1 MPKTISLINFIPY
14 TANMPGR
21 SKINKAISLIIKKF
35 PSNRVAY
42 RNHKS
47 LKKFVKCLCYAKI
60 KHEEYCRNFFS
71 NVQGFSM
78 KAGKTMQTVM
88 IVGAGKGGT
97 SILKIIKET
106 AVLDV
111 KAMVDIDPDAE
122 GLQLARKSGI
132 PIGAD
137 WRQFMDQD
145 IDIIIE
151 VTGNEQVFID
161 IREARSKNTVLIPGS
176 VAFLIAKLLEEKEEL
191 ISKFRNET
199 YKHDLIFNSTDDGMI
214 VINNLN
220 EIIVFNRS
228 AERMTGIKRKDALGK
243 KINEIITDSMLPRV
257 MATRRIEANQ
267 EMTLANGLKIITTRI
282 PMLGENNELMGAF
295 AVFKDITEVVSLAE
309 EITNLKDIQTMLQA
323 IIQSSEEAIS
333 VVDENGKGILINP
346 AYSRLTG
353 LEEEKVI
360 GKPATADISEGE
372 SVHMKVLQTRRAM
385 RGVAMRVG
393 PKRKD
398 VIVNVAPVI
407 VDGKLKGSV
416 GVIHDVS
423 EIQNLNRE
431 LNRAR
436 QIIRTL
442 EAKYSFEDIIG
453 ISEEMTIA
461 IEQAR
466 LGAKTPAT
474 VLLRGESGTGKELFA
489 HAIHNASDRKYNKF
503 IRVNCAA
510 LSESL
515 LESEL
520 FGYEEGA
527 FSGAKRGGKRGLF
540 EEADKGSIF
549 LDEIGELTANT
560 QAKLLRVLQEHEI
573 TRVGGTKPISIDV
586 RVIAA
591 TNVNLEKGIADGT
604 FREDLYYRLN
614 RMPIHIPSLRRRKE
628 DIPLLCSRLIQKIN
642 QEYGRNV
649 EGVTEQ
655 AVDKLMAY
663 NWPGNVRELDNIL
676 GRAIIFM
683 NYNETKIEE
692 RHIPDLGANNPSPSN
707 EASEEAQNKS
717 LTQMVEQYE
726 AKVIRQTL
734 QKLDGNKTK
743 TAKMLGL
750 SVRNLYYKLEK
761 YEIAK
766 DGMQ

>member
-1 MPKTISLINFIPY
+1 
-14 TANMPGR
+14 
-21 SKINKAISLIIKKF
+21 
-35 PSNRVAY
+35 
-42 RNHKS
+42 
-47 LKKFVKCLCYAKI
+47 
-60 KHEEYCRNFFS
+60 
-71 NVQGFSM
+71 
-78 KAGKTMQTVM
+78 MQTVM

-97 SILKIIKET
+97 AIYKIIKET

-111 KAMVDIDPDAE
+111 KAMVDINPAAPGLKLAKENGISVGANWRDFLDP
-122 GLQLARKSGI
+122 G
-132 PIGAD
+132 
-137 WRQFMDQD
+137 

-151 VTGNEQVFID
+151 VTGDEQVFVE
-161 IREARSKNTVLIPGS
+161 IREARSKDTVLIPGS
-176 VAFLIAKLLEEKEEL
+176 VAYLIAKLLEEKEEL

-199 YKHDLIFNSTDDGMI
+199 YKLDLIFNSTDDGMI
-214 VINNLN
+214 VINNHA
-220 EIIVFNRS
+220 EITVFNRS
-228 AERMTGIKRKDALGK
+228 AERMTGIKRDEAIGK
-243 KINEIITDSMLPRV
+243 KINEVIADSQLPRV
-257 MATRRIEANQ
+257 LETRRAESNQ
-267 EMTLANGLKIITTRI
+267 EMVLENGLKIITTRI
-282 PMLGENNELMGAF
+282 PMLGEDHELMGAF
-295 AVFKDITEVVSLAE
+295 SVFKDITEVVSLAE
-309 EITNLKDIQTMLQA
+309 EITDLKEIHTMLQA

-333 VVDENGKGILINP
+333 VVDEHGKGILINP
-346 AYSRLTG
+346 AYTRLTG
-353 LEEEKVI
+353 LEEEEVI
-360 GKPATADISEGE
+360 GQPATADISEGE

-398 VIVNVAPVI
+398 VVVNVAPVI
-407 VDGKLKGSV
+407 VNGKLKGSV

-423 EIQNLNRE
+423 EIQSLNRE

-453 ISEEMTIA
+453 TSEEMTIA
-461 IEQAR
+461 IEQAK

-573 TRVGGTKPISIDV
+573 TRVGGTKPIHIDV
-586 RVIAA
+586 RIIAA
-591 TNVNLEKGIADGT
+591 TNVNLEKGIANGT

-614 RMPIHIPSLRRRKE
+614 RMPIHIPPLRRRKG
-628 DIPLLCSRLIQKIN
+628 DIPMLCSRLIQKIN

-649 EGVTEQ
+649 EGVTGE
-655 AVDKLMAY
+655 AIRKLMAY
-663 NWPGNVRELDNIL
+663 DWPGNVRELDNIL

-683 NYNETKIEE
+683 SYNETEIEE
-692 RHIPDLGANNPSPSN
+692 RHIPELVSSSTQTVNKELPETVQD
-707 EASEEAQNKS
+707 KS
-717 LTQMVEQYE
+717 LSQLVEQYE
-726 AKVIRQTL
+726 AKIIRQML
-734 QKLDGNKTK
+734 QKLDGNKTL
-743 TAKMLGL
+743 TAKSLGL

-761 YEIAK
+761 YNIAN

>member
-1 MPKTISLINFIPY
+1 
-14 TANMPGR
+14 
-21 SKINKAISLIIKKF
+21 
-35 PSNRVAY
+35 
-42 RNHKS
+42 
-47 LKKFVKCLCYAKI
+47 
-60 KHEEYCRNFFS
+60 
-71 NVQGFSM
+71 
-78 KAGKTMQTVM
+78 MQTVM

-97 SILKIIKET
+97 AILKIIKET

-122 GLQLARKSGI
+122 GLLLANESGI
-132 PIGAD
+132 PTGAD
-137 WRQFMDQD
+137 WRQFMEQD

-214 VINNLN
+214 VINNQT

-453 ISEEMTIA
+453 TSEEMTIA

-586 RVIAA
+586 RIIAA

-649 EGVTEQ
+649 EGVTEE

-683 NYNETKIEE
+683 NYSETKIEE
-692 RHIPDLGANNPSPSN
+692 RHIPDLGANNPSPN
-707 EASEEAQNKS
+707 IEASEEAQNKS

-726 AKVIRQTL
+726 ARVIRQTL

-761 YEIAK
+761 YDIAK
-766 DGMQ
+766 PGMQ